1 MPQARLRD
9 RDAIAVAVGIVIGA
23 GIFRTPSSIAG
34 MAASESVML
43 LSWLAGGIISIVGA
57 LCYAELAAAYPGAG
71 GDYGF
76 LTRAYG
82 VRIGFLYGWARLAV
96 IQTGSAVLLAYVF
109 GDYASQIYSFGAL
122 SSTIW
127 AAIVIVGLTAINWL
141 GVRAG
146 TRVQLVLTIVEVA
159 ALVMVITVGLL
170 LVPEP
175 TAAAAAPAVATSQVG
190 TIMVLVLLTYGGW
203 NEIVYVTGELPD
215 APRRIAPLLMLS
227 LGAVTALYLLAN
239 LAYLQGLGLSG
250 MAGSDAVAA
259 TLMGRAFGAPGT
271 VIISVAIAVAALTSA
286 NATIFTGGRSNW
298 ALGRDTPMLAWLGRW
313 DARRGTPGNALLLQ
327 GAVALVLTIAGGFA
341 RDGFQLAVDYTA
353 PVFWLFFLAIGAAL
367 FVLRRREPDLP
378 RPFRVPLYPV
388 LPALFCLSNAWLLWS
403 SLAYTRAGALVGV
416 AVLAVGAVLL
426 VFVRPSQLKEHA
438 R

>member
-1 MPQARLRD
+1 MPQARLRG
-9 RDAIAVAVGIVIGA
+9 RDAVAIAVGIVVGA
-23 GIFRTPSSIAG
+23 GIFRTPSLIAG
-34 MAASESVML
+34 MAASETMML
-43 LSWLAGGIISIVGA
+43 LAWVAGGVISVVGA
-57 LCYAELAAAYPGAG
+57 LCYAELASAYPGAG

-82 VRIGFLYGWARLAV
+82 VRTGFLYAWARLSV

-109 GDYASQIYSFGAL
+109 GDYASEIYSFGPL

-159 ALVMVITVGLL
+159 AVLMVIAAGLVL
-170 LVPEP
+170 APEP
-175 TAAAAAPAVATSQVG
+175 SAEAALPVVATSDFG

-227 LGAVTALYLLAN
+227 LGVVTLLYMLAN
-239 LAYLQGLGLSG
+239 LAYLRGLGLGG
-250 MAGSDAVAA
+250 MAGTDAVAA
-259 TLMGRAFGAPGT
+259 TLMGRVFGAPGT
-271 VIISVAIAVAALTSA
+271 VMISVAIAVAALTSA

-298 ALGRDTPMLAWLGRW
+298 AMGRDTPALRWLGQW
-313 DARRGTPGNALLLQ
+313 DGQRGTPGNALLLQ
-327 GAVALVLTIAGGFA
+327 GAVALALTIAGGFA

-353 PVFWLFFLAIGAAL
+353 PVFWLFFLAVGVAL
-367 FVLRRREPDLP
+367 FVLRIREPEVP
-378 RPFRVPLYPV
+378 RPFRVPLYPL
-388 LPALFCLSNAWLLWS
+388 LPALFCATNAWLLWS
-403 SLAYTRAGALVGV
+403 SLQYTTAGALVGV
-416 AVLAVGAVLL
+416 GVLAIGAMLL
-426 VFVRPSQLKEHA
+426 LFVRPTQLKETVG
-438 R
+438 